1 MIVTIHQPEHMPW
14 LGFFNKAF
22 NCDIFVILDN
32 VQYRKNYFQ
41 NRNQIISP
49 CNSNSIWL
57 GVPLIKGSMKDL
69 ICEKHI
75 LIEKN
80 TFKRYFSKIEQ
91 SYSKYPFYEKY
102 IHNLKKIFEIER
114 ESISKLNISLIK
126 YFFEILNIDCD
137 VKVASELSLPKSDVG
152 GIVTFDICNHLG
164 ASKYLSG
171 KSGKDYLDLTPFKK
185 NNIEVVFQD
194 FNHPTYN
201 QPGDN
206 FVPNL
211 SILDLLFSHEVDNIK
226 ELIKNSYKLK

>member
-14 LGFFNKAF
+14 LGFFSKAF

-32 VQYRKNYFQ
+32 VQFRKNYFQ

-49 CNSNSIWL
+49 CLSKAIWL
-57 GVPLIKGSMKDL
+57 SVPLVKGNLKDL
-69 ICEKHI
+69 ICEKRI
-75 LIEKN
+75 LNEKN
-80 TFKRYFSKIEQ
+80 TLKTYFSKIEQ

-102 IHNLKKIFEIER
+102 IHNLKKIFELEG
-114 ESISKLNISLIK
+114 ESISKLNILLIK

-137 VKVASELSLPKSDVG
+137 VKVASALSLPKSDVG
-152 GIVTFDICNHLG
+152 GIVTFDICNHLD

-171 KSGKDYLDLTPFKK
+171 KSGKDYLDLTPFEK

-194 FNHPTYN
+194 FNHPIYS
-201 QPGDN
+201 QPGDV

>member
-32 VQYRKNYFQ
+32 VQFRKNYFQ

-49 CNSNSIWL
+49 CNGNSIWL
-57 GVPLIKGSMKDL
+57 TVPLIKGSSQDM
-69 ICEKHI
+69 IYEKQI
-75 LIEKN
+75 LYDNKFLKKYFKIIEK
-80 TFKRYFSKIEQ
+80 
-91 SYSKYPFYEKY
+91 SYSNYPFYEKY
-102 IHNLKKIFEIER
+102 ITALKVIFDQETK
-114 ESISKLNISLIK
+114 SISRLNTKLIK

-137 VKVASELSLPKSDVG
+137 VKVASDLSLPKSESG
-152 GIVTFDICNHLG
+152 GIVNYDICNYLG

-211 SILDLLFSHEVDNIK
+211 SILDLLFSHEIDEIK
-226 ELIKNSYKLK
+226 KLIISSYKL